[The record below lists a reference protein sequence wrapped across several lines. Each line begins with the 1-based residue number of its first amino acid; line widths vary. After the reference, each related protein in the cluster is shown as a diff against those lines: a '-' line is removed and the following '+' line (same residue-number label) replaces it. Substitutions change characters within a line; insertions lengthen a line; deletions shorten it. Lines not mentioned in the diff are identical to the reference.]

1 MIAKYKNGVA
11 EWATHMF
18 CRLLLI
24 SIPLTGFASPAP
36 SRRHVVDQGDIFVA
50 QCSDK
55 LPYLELIMRSL

>member
-24 SIPLTGFASPAP
+24 SIPLTGFASPAA
-36 SRRHVVDQGDIFVA
+36 SRSHVMFNGIFLQISVPVS
-50 QCSDK
+50 C
-55 LPYLELIMRSL
+55 PI